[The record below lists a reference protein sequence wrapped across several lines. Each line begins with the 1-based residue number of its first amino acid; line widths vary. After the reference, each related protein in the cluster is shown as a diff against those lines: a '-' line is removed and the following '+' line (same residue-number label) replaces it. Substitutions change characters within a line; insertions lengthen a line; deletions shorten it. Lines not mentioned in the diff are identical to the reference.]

1 MQTRDKEIN
10 KILNRAEEYR
20 KRFQKNEEKVVSS
33 KLNVDFGKIFNK
45 FFYKLDDTDENNVF
59 IKYKIKKADI
69 KNGIIKNLKYTI
81 IDKNNRKI
89 TKIINIKLP
98 KQLLKKA
105 TIVFSECGNYI
116 QAQNR
121 YSNLV
126 ITLINKKGE

>member
-33 KLNVDFGKIFNK
+33 KLNVDFGEIFNK

-98 KQLLKKA
+98 KQLLKK
-105 TIVFSECGNYI
+105 
-116 QAQNR
+116 
-121 YSNLV
+121 SNNC
-126 ITLINKKGE
+126 IFRMW